1 MFGFV
6 KSLVKGAFNVVKGVV
21 ETAGSVVMSGVKAIS
36 GDSERE
42 KWVRELEEYFDT
54 IYRPT
59 LTNKVNEVN
68 QEIPPLNERI
78 AYINSLRYYEIG
90 PKLTCLNGFLGQF
103 GNMKPVAAYTNESN
117 FASLQI
123 PEQHFEDVSDY
134 IENNNLSTGE
144 IIERIVCNLF
154 SIRSK
159 NREACIALQ
168 EKINELKL
176 NLEHLLGL
184 LEAKKKTYIQNR
196 IIADMYI
203 QTIQMILKFI
213 EDVILPEIH
222 TVEIFLQA
230 NRLKDEILSGNRLAE
245 TNIVFDNRIKI
256 LANTPYHKHY
266 MFVKNAFMFY
276 VIACK
281 IYSSPILTRL
291 LQGNSTYDEK
301 YYKDDLAKLSQ
312 QIGALNEQKQQ
323 VMVFLDTQEV
333 EENKILFLQRI

>member
-6 KSLVKGAFNVVKGVV
+6 KSLVKGAFGLAKGVV
-21 ETAGSVVMSGVKAIS
+21 KTVGNVAMSGVKYIS

-42 KWVRELEEYFDT
+42 KWVKKLEEYFDT

-68 QEIPPLNERI
+68 QEIPPLNEKI
-78 AYINSLRYYEIG
+78 DYINSLRYYEIG
-90 PKLTCLNGFLGQF
+90 PKITSLSGLLGQF

-117 FASLQI
+117 FASLQV
-123 PEQHFEDVSDY
+123 PEQRFEEISDY
-134 IENNNLSTGE
+134 IEDNDLSTSE

-159 NREACIALQ
+159 NREASIEIQ

-184 LEAKKKTYIQNR
+184 LEAKRKTYIQNR

-213 EDVILPEIH
+213 ESVILPEIH
-222 TVEIFLQA
+222 TVESFLQA
-230 NRLKDEILSGNRLAE
+230 NRLKDEILSGNRLTE
-245 TNIVFDNRIKI
+245 TSIMFDNRIKI
-256 LANTPYHKHY
+256 LANTPYHRHY

-291 LQGNSTYDEK
+291 LQGNSTCDEK
-301 YYKDDLAKLSQ
+301 YYKDDVAKLNQ
-312 QIGALNEQKQQ
+312 QIGALNEQKQHI
-323 VMVFLDTQEV
+323 MGFLTWGGV
-333 EENKILFLQRI
+333 ENNAV

>member
-6 KSLVKGAFNVVKGVV
+6 KSLVKGAFGLAKGVV
-21 ETAGSVVMSGVKAIS
+21 KTVGNVAMSGVKYIS

-42 KWVRELEEYFDT
+42 KWVKKLEEYFDT

-68 QEIPPLNERI
+68 QEIPPLNEKI
-78 AYINSLRYYEIG
+78 DYINSLRYYEIG
-90 PKLTCLNGFLGQF
+90 PKITSLSGFLGQF

-117 FASLQI
+117 FASLQV
-123 PEQHFEDVSDY
+123 PEQRFEEISDY
-134 IENNNLSTGE
+134 IEDNDLSTSE

-159 NREACIALQ
+159 NREASIEIQ

-184 LEAKKKTYIQNR
+184 LEAKRKTYIQNR

-213 EDVILPEIH
+213 ESVILPEIH
-222 TVEIFLQA
+222 TVESFLQA
-230 NRLKDEILSGNRLAE
+230 NRLKDEILSGNRLTE
-245 TNIVFDNRIKI
+245 TSIMFDNRIKI
-256 LANTPYHKHY
+256 LANTPYHRHY

-291 LQGNSTYDEK
+291 LQGNSTCDEK
-301 YYKDDLAKLSQ
+301 YYKDDVAKLNQ
-312 QIGALNEQKQQ
+312 QIGALNEQKQHI
-323 VMVFLDTQEV
+323 MGFLTWGGV
-333 EENKILFLQRI
+333 ENNAV

>member
-1 MFGFV
+1 MFGFI
-6 KSLVKGAFNVVKGVV
+6 KSAVKGVFKAAKAVV
-21 ETAGSVVMSGVKAIS
+21 ETVGGVAMSGVKYLS

-42 KWVRELEEYFDT
+42 KWVKKLEEYFDT

-59 LTNKVNEVN
+59 ITNKVNEVN

-78 AYINSLRYYEIG
+78 NYINSLRYYEIR
-90 PKLTCLNGFLGQF
+90 PKITSLSGFLGQF
-103 GNMKPVAAYTNESN
+103 GNVKPIAAYTNESN
-117 FASLQI
+117 FTSLQV
-123 PEQHFEDVSDY
+123 PEQHFEEVSDY
-134 IENNNLSTGE
+134 IEDNDLSTSE
-144 IIERIVCNLF
+144 IIERIVFNLF

-159 NREACIALQ
+159 NREACIAIQ

-184 LEAKKKTYIQNR
+184 LEAKKRTYIQNR

-213 EDVILPEIH
+213 EEVILPEIN
-222 TVEIFLQA
+222 TVESFLQA

-245 TNIVFDNRIKI
+245 TNIVFDNRIKV
-256 LANTPYHKHY
+256 LANTPYHRHY

-291 LQGNSTYDEK
+291 LQGNSTCDEQ
-301 YYKDDLAKLSQ
+301 YYKNDVAKLNQ

-323 VMVFLDTQEV
+323 VMGFLTWGGIEK
-333 EENKILFLQRI
+333 NAA

>member
-6 KSLVKGAFNVVKGVV
+6 KSLVKGAYGIAKGVV
-21 ETAGSVVMSGVKAIS
+21 KTVGNVAMSGVKYIS

-42 KWVRELEEYFDT
+42 KWVKKLEEYFDT

-68 QEIPPLNERI
+68 QEIPPLNEKI
-78 AYINSLRYYEIG
+78 DYINSLRYYEIG
-90 PKLTCLNGFLGQF
+90 PKITSLSGFLGQF

-117 FASLQI
+117 FASLQV
-123 PEQHFEDVSDY
+123 PEQRFEEISDY
-134 IENNNLSTGE
+134 IEDNDLSTGE

-159 NREACIALQ
+159 NREASIEIQ

-184 LEAKKKTYIQNR
+184 LEAKRKTYIQNR

-213 EDVILPEIH
+213 ESVILPEIH
-222 TVEIFLQA
+222 TVESFLQA
-230 NRLKDEILSGNRLAE
+230 NRLKDEILSGNRLTE
-245 TNIVFDNRIKI
+245 TSIMFDNRIKI
-256 LANTPYHKHY
+256 LANTPYHRHY

-291 LQGNSTYDEK
+291 LQGNSTCDEK
-301 YYKDDLAKLSQ
+301 YYKDDVAKLNQ
-312 QIGALNEQKQQ
+312 QIGALNEQKQHI
-323 VMVFLDTQEV
+323 MGFLTWGGV
-333 EENKILFLQRI
+333 ENNAV